1 MAPKSG
7 ALMTSPVKVKGLWD
21 FTKQELLNEAQARG
35 LWVNP
40 KWTVPEIRS
49 IVQEDMNRG
58 TPNPLDAKAQ
68 LPVGLSK
75 MTVAEMQATA
85 EGLGVEVPPR
95 ATKRTIMRLI
105 RDNAGGGSQL
115 VMSFGRYK
123 GYLYSET
130 PMGYRKWAM
139 AEVASNPNRSEDLQI
154 YANWCQM
161 SAEVTTTPARYV
173 EVDDPEL
180 NAMNPYVPD
189 ESEGHASWELLAR
202 APWSGAS
209 SSQPLAAK
217 AKARAPATTRRP
229 PASSTTSE
237 RGYRTMETEVDPE
250 VLDEIQHLETRLAV
264 IRDRH
269 GLPRGGVDEGRP
281 LN

>member
-85 EGLGVEVPPR
+85 EGLGVEIPPR
-95 ATKRTIMRLI
+95 ATKGTIMRLI

-139 AEVASNPNRSEDLQI
+139 AEVASNPNRSEDLQM

-161 SAEVTTTPARYV
+161 NAEVTTTPARYV
-173 EVDDPEL
+173 EADDPEL
-180 NAMNPYVPD
+180 NAMERREL
-189 ESEGHASWELLAR
+189 ESAFDCEG
-202 APWSGAS
+202 
-209 SSQPLAAK
+209 
-217 AKARAPATTRRP
+217 
-229 PASSTTSE
+229 
-237 RGYRTMETEVDPE
+237 
-250 VLDEIQHLETRLAV
+250 
-264 IRDRH
+264 
-269 GLPRGGVDEGRP
+269 
-281 LN
+281 